1 MIKIVTDS
9 SVDLPDDIA
18 RDLDI
23 TIVPLT
29 IHFGD
34 KTYVDRQDLTADAFY
49 KMLTT
54 ESTHPRTA
62 QVAVGAFEETYR
74 LLAAQGHEIIVL
86 TLAAELSGTYNSA
99 RLAAQGVPEARI
111 AVIDSR
117 VVSMGMGMMV
127 MRAAQ
132 LAREGRDR
140 VEIEA
145 VVQSMILR
153 TSVYIMVDTMTYLQR
168 GGRIGRAS
176 AFAGALLNVKPIL
189 SLQNGTVIPLQRV
202 RSRAKAL
209 QEMLKIFQKALPI
222 EDAYIMHTAAPELG
236 EEFDRMVEPLYG
248 KPLRVLPLG
257 PVVGVHAGPGAVGLA
272 TLSAE

>member
-1 MIKIVTDS
+1 VIKIVTDS

-29 IHFGD
+29 IHFGE
-34 KTYVDRQDLTADAFY
+34 KTYVDGRDLTADAFY

-54 ESTHPRTA
+54 EPAHPRTA
-62 QVAVGAFEETYR
+62 QPAVGVFEEMYR
-74 LLAAQGHEIIVL
+74 SFAARGHEVVVL

-99 RLAAQGVPEARI
+99 MLAVQGVPEAQVT
-111 AVIDSR
+111 VIDSR
-117 VVSMGMGMMV
+117 VLSMGMGIIV

-140 VEIEA
+140 TEIAAA
-145 VVQSMILR
+145 VQAMIPHV
-153 TSVYIMVDTMTYLQR
+153 SVYIMVDTMTYLQR

-189 SLQNGTVIPLQRV
+189 GLQNGTVVPLQRV

-209 QEMLKIFQKALPI
+209 QEMLNIVQKEMPI
-222 EDAYIMHTAAPELG
+222 GDFYIMHTAAPALG
-236 EEFDRMVEPLYG
+236 QEFEKMVEPIYG
-248 KPLRVLPLG
+248 KPIRVLPLG
-257 PVVGVHAGPGAVGLA
+257 PVVGVHIGPGALGLGI
-272 TLSAE
+272 LSAR